1 MELMS
6 LHIREVP
13 QEEDNQKKDNKNFN
27 LETIKELFN
36 TLANN

>member
-1 MELMS
+1 ML
-6 LHIREVP
+6 LRIREVL

-27 LETIKELFN
+27 LETITELFN

>member
-1 MELMS
+1 ML
-6 LHIREVP
+6 LRIREVL

-36 TLANN
+36 TLVNN